1 MLKDNLHQIPLSAP
15 VNVTWEITRHC
26 NLNCTHCLSREQL
39 KTCDDELSFD
49 ECIKLIDELID
60 AGVFQINI
68 GGGEP
73 FMRDDIWDILKYCH
87 DREFVTCVSTNGSK
101 IDEAA
106 AEKLAAMEF
115 MYMQVS
121 LDGAT
126 EETNDAI
133 RGKNTYK
140 MAMQAIQNLYNAGF
154 KGLSINTV
162 VTAKNFRELPDLYLL
177 AKKYNS
183 KPRLSRFRPSGGGA
197 EMWDEYSL
205 SKEQTEELA
214 ELLSAHRDIVTGD
227 SFFSITKDDR
237 KNLGLNMC
245 GACKM
250 TCSISPN
257 GKMFPCAFMQ
267 YDEFLAGNIREE
279 NFLDIWNNSPVM
291 KMFRDLNPKSC
302 QDCPRF
308 DNCHGGCPAI
318 AWFIKK
324 DITAGDPACICK
336 LG

>member
-26 NLNCTHCLSREQL
+26 NLNCTHCLSRDQL
-39 KTCDDELSFD
+39 KACDDELSRE
-49 ECIKLIDELID
+49 ECFHLIDELLA
-60 AGVFQINI
+60 AGVFQVNI

-73 FMRDDIWDILKYCH
+73 FLRPDIWEILRYCH
-87 DREFVTCVSTNGSK
+87 ERELVTCVSTNGSM
-101 IDEAA
+101 IDRTA
-106 AEKLAAMEF
+106 AEKLAKMDYL
-115 MYMQVS
+115 YMQVS

-126 EETNDAI
+126 EEVNDRI
-133 RGKNTYK
+133 RGKNTYR
-140 MAMQAIQNLYNAGF
+140 MAMTAVENLDRAGF
-154 KGLSINTV
+154 SGLSINTV

-177 AKKYNS
+177 AKKYHA

-197 EMWDEYSL
+197 EMWEEYAL
-205 SKEQTEELA
+205 SKAQTEELA
-214 ELLSAHRDIVTGD
+214 DLLSAHRDIVTGD
-227 SFFSITKDDR
+227 SFFSITREDR

-257 GKMFPCAFMQ
+257 GKVFPCAFMQ
-267 YDEFLAGNIREE
+267 YDEFLAGNVREQPFME
-279 NFLDIWNNSPVM
+279 IWKNSPVM
-291 KMFRDLNPKSC
+291 KLFRGLNPESC
-302 QDCPRF
+302 GDCPRF
-308 DNCHGGCPAI
+308 DHCHGGCPAI